1 MTVTTTIDKAGRVVV
16 PKAIRDALH
25 LKAGDELE
33 IESDG
38 EALTLR
44 QHRAQATLKL
54 KNGFWVVDTGGRV
67 TTEMVKDLLNEIRE
81 EHERRILGE

>member
-1 MTVTTTIDKAGRVVV
+1 MIATTTIDKAGRVVV

-44 QHRAQATLKL
+44 QPRAQATLKL
-54 KNGFWVVDTGGRV
+54 KNGFWVVDTGGQV
-67 TTEMVKDLLNEIRE
+67 TTEMVNDLLNEIRE